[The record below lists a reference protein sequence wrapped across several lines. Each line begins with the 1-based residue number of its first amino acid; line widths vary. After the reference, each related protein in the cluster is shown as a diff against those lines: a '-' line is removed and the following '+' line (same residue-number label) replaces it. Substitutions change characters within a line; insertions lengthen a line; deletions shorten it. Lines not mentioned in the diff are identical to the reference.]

1 MRSHHRAIAFAIFIS
16 AATVAPAQTRSG
28 TANPIARDPDG
39 EVTFYNPWAA
49 QQRGQVL
56 GRGMLDN
63 TGIGRHPRTQQPVTP
78 VPEPS
83 EWTLMLA
90 GLALVGFI
98 VRRTSRRDS

>member
-1 MRSHHRAIAFAIFIS
+1 MRSHHRAIASAIFIS
-16 AATVAPAQTRSG
+16 AATVATAQTTGG
-28 TANPIARDPDG
+28 TSNPIARSPDG
-39 EVTFYNPWAA
+39 EVTFYNPWAT

-56 GRGMLDN
+56 GRGILDN
-63 TGIGRHPRTQQPVTP
+63 TGIGRNPRTQQPVTP

-98 VRRTSRRDS
+98 VRRNSRRDS